1 MSEVRVLADAEA
13 LAKEAS
19 KAIAERIRA
28 AEGQR
33 FTLAVSGGSTPKRM
47 FQHLARETLNWS
59 KVHLFW
65 VDERCVPPDHA
76 ESNYRMT
83 AENLLSDVNLPA
95 GQIHRM
101 RGELLPAAGAE
112 VYETE
117 LKSFFGADAL
127 PRFDLILLGMG
138 DDGHTASIFPDSPLL
153 DEKDRWAAVGHS
165 PAGVRERI
173 TLTLPVINRA
183 REVMFLISGEKK
195 AAPLE
200 KVLDGGERTRQ
211 IPAQWIAPEDGTLSF
226 WVDQAA
232 MGETAR
238 NTI

>member
-153 DEKDRWAAVGHS
+153 DEKDRWAA
-165 PAGVRERI
+165 
-173 TLTLPVINRA
+173 
-183 REVMFLISGEKK
+183 
-195 AAPLE
+195 
-200 KVLDGGERTRQ
+200 
-211 IPAQWIAPEDGTLSF
+211 
-226 WVDQAA
+226 
-232 MGETAR
+232 
-238 NTI
+238 